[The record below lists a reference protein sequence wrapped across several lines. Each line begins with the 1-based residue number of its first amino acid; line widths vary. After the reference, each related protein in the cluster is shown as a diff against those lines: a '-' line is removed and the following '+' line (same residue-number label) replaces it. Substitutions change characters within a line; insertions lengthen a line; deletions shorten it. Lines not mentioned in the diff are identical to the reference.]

1 MKAIIQINNQ
11 TNLQFYNH
19 LQKKKN
25 AYSYMFYLLNEFRLP
40 LIDPYAK
47 VINLT
52 ALSLYKSYNWDIY
65 NIEIAQLLFLEFK
78 NFIKTWRR
86 IKNYPINGQSTHTN
100 AKMVRKNKVLLNFRV
115 NQFFQLFGIK
125 KRNIYP
131 TLIIAEYTNKLWCEI
146 WLIEWLEAR
155 QYVLK
160 LIKPK
165 AKVLFF
171 DPVNLS
177 KNITTGYT
185 RYGAAAKVGKKKK
198 NLNTATIG
206 LPLFFSRFLYY
217 ENLPKGFPVKL
228 NLTDEDRRKMGK
240 KSKKNLR
247 KNKKK

>member
-1 MKAIIQINNQ
+1 MKTLIQINNL

-25 AYSYMFYLLNEFRLP
+25 SYSFMFSLINEFFLSETN
-40 LIDPYAK
+40 PYAK
-47 VINLT
+47 VIRLT
-52 ALSLYKSYNWDIY
+52 SLEIYNTYLWDIK

-100 AKMVRKNKVLLNFRV
+100 AKMVRKNKILLTFRV

-155 QYVLK
+155 QYVLT

-165 AKVLFF
+165 LKVLYF
-171 DPVNLS
+171 DPVNLA

-217 ENLPKGFPVKL
+217 EHIPRGFPVRL
-228 NLTDEDRRKMGK
+228 NLSDEDRRKMGK

-247 KNKKK
+247 KKK

>member
-1 MKAIIQINNQ
+1 MKAIIQINEKI
-11 TNLQFYNH
+11 NLQFYET
-19 LQKKKN
+19 LKKKKN
-25 AYSYMFYLLNEFRLP
+25 SYSYMFLLINEFKTT
-40 LIDPYAK
+40 ITNPYHK
-47 VINLT
+47 VIPVV
-52 ALSLYKSYNWDIY
+52 ALNIYNSFTWDIK

-78 NFIKTWRR
+78 NFIRTWRR

-100 AKMVRKNKVLLNFRV
+100 AKMVRKNKILLNFRV
-115 NQFFQLFGIK
+115 NQFFQLFGVK

-155 QYVLK
+155 QYVLS

-165 AKVLFF
+165 AKILFF
-171 DPVNLS
+171 DPVNLA

-206 LPLFFSRFLYY
+206 LPIFFSRFLYY
-217 ENLPKGFPVKL
+217 ENIPRGFPVKL

-240 KSKKNLR
+240 KSKKNL
-247 KNKKK
+247 KKKK

>member
-1 MKAIIQINNQ
+1 MKTIIQINEKV
-11 TNLQFYNH
+11 NLQFYET
-19 LQKKKN
+19 LKKKKSS
-25 AYSYMFYLLNEFRLP
+25 YSYMFLLMNEFKMT
-40 LIDPYAK
+40 IVNPYHK
-47 VINLT
+47 VIPLV
-52 ALSLYKSYNWDIY
+52 ALNIYNSFTWDIK

-100 AKMVRKNKVLLNFRV
+100 SKMVRKNKILLNFRV

-155 QYVLK
+155 QYVLS

-165 AKVLFF
+165 AKILFF
-171 DPVNLS
+171 DPVNLA

-206 LPLFFSRFLYY
+206 LPIFFSRFLYY
-217 ENLPKGFPVKL
+217 KDIPRGFPVKL

-240 KSKKNLR
+240 KSKKNL
-247 KNKKK
+247 KKKK